1 MSRRNRRRALNVQQ
15 DAREPL
21 DLNRFEE
28 EVAAEIGVD
37 LHQNDI
43 MEREEVEI
51 AEQKD

>member
-1 MSRRNRRRALNVQQ
+1 MSRRNRRRVLAVTA

-37 LHQNDI
+37 LHENDI
-43 MEREEVEI
+43 MEREDVET